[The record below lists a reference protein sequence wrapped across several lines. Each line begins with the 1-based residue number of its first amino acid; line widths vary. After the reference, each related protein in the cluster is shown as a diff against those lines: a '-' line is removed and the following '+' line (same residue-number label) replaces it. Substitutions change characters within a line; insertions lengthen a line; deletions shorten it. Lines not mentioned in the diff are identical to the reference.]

1 MKVTGMLK
9 SINSGTI
16 IMIILILFSL
26 SLLGNVHEAKAD
38 TSVVQEGSAQGI
50 ILCPSGKKYE
60 ADIAFEA
67 LSEASSSPYT
77 VGHASWSIKS
87 PNARTPN
94 YERTFGVIA
103 TLTISPTGQFILT
116 GKETHDDICGSLVN
130 VGSTPIEITG
140 ECRYSG
146 TASITVNFRAD
157 NGQIGYFPSRPI
169 CTIN

>member
-1 MKVTGMLK
+1 MVK

-16 IMIILILFSL
+16 IMIMLILFSL
-26 SLLGNVHEAKAD
+26 SLLGYLHEAKAD
-38 TSVVQEGSAQGI
+38 TTVVQEGSAQGI
-50 ILCPSGKKYE
+50 ILCPSGKKYQ

-77 VGHASWSIKS
+77 VGHAAWSIRS
-87 PNARTPN
+87 PNAFTPN
-94 YERTFGVIA
+94 YEITFGLIA
-103 TLTISPTGQFILT
+103 TLTISPTGHFILT
-116 GKETHDDICGSLVN
+116 GKETHDEICGSLAS

-157 NGQIGYFPSRPI
+157 NGEIGYFPSRPI